1 MHGGTV
7 AGTVLP
13 AGAQVLA
20 GIAAANRDPAHFEDP
35 DTFDPLRSDS
45 ELLTFGFGNKFCPG
59 SHLARQ
65 QLAVALDVVLERLP
79 GLRLVA
85 AEPPSGAVL
94 RSSPSVVARWDAPGA

>member
-1 MHGGTV
+1 METIVHGVNMPGEKT
-7 AGTVLP
+7 AI
-13 AGAQVLA
+13 
-20 GIAAANRDPAHFEDP
+20 IACASC
-35 DTFDPLRSDS
+35 T
-45 ELLTFGFGNKFCPG
+45 TFGFGNKFCPG

-94 RSSPSVVARWDAPGA
+94 RSSPSVLARWDAPSA